1 MAMDAITPDSS
12 GAAVA
17 DVQQRLRALGHDI
30 DDRDGVFG
38 PSTRSAVRVF
48 QQGRNLGADGVV
60 GPETWTALL
69 DAGWQRGDRLLYL
82 TRPWLRGDDV
92 RDLQRALSRLGF
104 DTRSTDG
111 VHGPETDAAVRDF
124 QHNIGLP
131 VDGIVGS
138 ETLDHLASLRRSH
151 QASASFE
158 VIERLGDR
166 RSRSLA
172 GLRVLLDPALG
183 PDRSL
188 HAAGDMPEHEILFDV
203 AHRTRGRLAALGALP
218 LLSRRRTST
227 PGPSER
233 AALANRLDVDVI
245 LSIAVGAM
253 PDGSGRGASA
263 YYFGDGEVQ
272 SDRGHR
278 LAGHCVDAVASEVG
292 TLNCQTHPST
302 STILRE
308 SRCPAAIVEVG
319 FITHPHEGPLLA
331 SAAHRH
337 AVAAALTAG
346 VRRWATG
353 RER

>member
-17 DVQQRLRALGHDI
+17 DVQQRLRALGHEISDP
-30 DDRDGVFG
+30 DGTFG
-38 PSTRSAVRVF
+38 PSTRAAVRVF

-69 DAGWQRGDRLLYL
+69 DAGWQLGDRLLYL
-82 TRPWLRGDDV
+82 TRPRLRGDDV

-111 VHGPETDAAVRDF
+111 VHGSETDAAVRDF

-131 VDGIVGS
+131 VDGIVGT

-151 QASASFE
+151 QAAASFE

-183 PDRSL
+183 PDRSR
-188 HAAGDMPEHEILFDV
+188 HTVDGTPEHEILFDI
-203 AHRTRGRLAALGALP
+203 AHRARGRLAALGALP
-218 LLSRRRTST
+218 LLSRRRTAT
-227 PGPSER
+227 PAPSER

-245 LSIAVGAM
+245 LSLAVAAM
-253 PDGSGRGASA
+253 PDSSAHGVAA

-272 SDRGHR
+272 SDRGRR
-278 LAGHCVDAVASEVG
+278 LAGSCVDAVADELG
-292 TLNCQTHPST
+292 TPNCQTHPST

-308 SRCPAAIVEVG
+308 SRCPATIVEVG
-319 FITHPHEGPLLA
+319 FITHPDEGPLLA
-331 SAAHRH
+331 TATHRH
-337 AVAAALTAG
+337 AIAAALASG

-353 RER
+353 SDR